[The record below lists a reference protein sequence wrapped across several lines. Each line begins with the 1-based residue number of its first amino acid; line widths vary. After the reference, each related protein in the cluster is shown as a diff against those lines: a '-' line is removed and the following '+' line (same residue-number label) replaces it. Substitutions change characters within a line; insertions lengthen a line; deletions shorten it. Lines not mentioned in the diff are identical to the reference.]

1 MEGTLTPDKRA
12 HFLNM
17 LKAMQQT
24 LLPFVAS
31 CVQAL
36 FARKTQGLDVSSI
49 AQPLKELLVLEEE
62 AEREAAR
69 ALAARQAEED
79 EARKHT
85 EAAAA
90 AALKAAKEK
99 VNAEKDAQRRQAA
112 AEEAKDQAGAGSQG
126 GEPGLGPAAFAGD
139 SAGEAECGSA
149 ADT

>member
-1 MEGTLTPDKRA
+1 MAVFGEDDSGGSFTECDDCL
-12 HFLNM
+12 
-17 LKAMQQT
+17 
-24 LLPFVAS
+24 AS
-31 CVQAL
+31 DRDSYHNATG
-36 FARKTQGLDVSSI
+36 K
-49 AQPLKELLVLEEE
+49 PLKELLVLEEE

-69 ALAARQAEED
+69 ALAARQAEEN

-99 VNAEKDAQRRQAA
+99 VTAEKDAQRRQAA
-112 AEEAKDQAGAGSQG
+112 AEEAKDQADTVSQG
-126 GEPGLGPAAFAGD
+126 GEPGLGPAAFAGE